1 MPEIYIEKYTDIWNL
16 NKTPPNNLSQ
26 KKKEIIGKLQNIL
39 NSTWKLNIENCVW
52 TVMLRGNLQT
62 FNIYIKK
69 KKAKNQSS
77 HHLPWVTWKRR
88 ARYTKIKKVQRN

>member
-69 KKAKNQSS
+69 KES
-77 HHLPWVTWKRR
+77 
-88 ARYTKIKKVQRN
+88 